1 MFILKKKYSIWFTG
15 LPSSGKTTI
24 AKELIKFLKRYKIPC
39 ILLDGDEIRKII
51 TNNNFD
57 LNSRIHSTKQYTK
70 LCKILIRSNILIIV
84 STNHHTNLQRK
95 YVRKKLKKK
104 YFEIWVNTPLSTC
117 KNRDVK
123 KLYKK
128 AEVGKIKNL
137 VGFDLKFEKPLN
149 YDLKINTKKN
159 KTSAAVVSVINKLIQ
174 KGVIKKI
181 IY

>member
-1 MFILKKKYSIWFTG
+1 M
-15 LPSSGKTTI
+15 
-24 AKELIKFLKRYKIPC
+24 
-39 ILLDGDEIRKII
+39 
-51 TNNNFD
+51 
-57 LNSRIHSTKQYTK
+57 
-70 LCKILIRSNILIIV
+70 
-84 STNHHTNLQRK
+84 
-95 YVRKKLKKK
+95 
-104 YFEIWVNTPLSTC
+104 STC